1 MNLPLRSTAD
11 NLATEVVRVL
21 VVPSLAR
28 PVVALKDKTEALKH
42 RETFLQFGLA

>member
-28 PVVALKDKTEALKH
+28 PVLALKDQTEVFKH